1 MGEIKKQ
8 SINNTV
14 ISYIGAFLGMLTIYI
29 QPQLISASDIGL
41 LRLLFSFSWM
51 AAVIMPLGVGSITL
65 RYFPRIKNSENGH
78 HGFFLLLLLL
88 ASAGALLTGT
98 ILLANAGFFQTYY
111 SKSPEFPKYFTEAI
125 VFAYILSLISVF
137 GIYSASLFK
146 TTFTVFL
153 TDVFSRLGQLL
164 VVVLYS
170 YKIIDQ
176 QQLVVLYIGV
186 FLLQLILLMG
196 YLWRSGSVSFRISM
210 TFYKELPLKE
220 IGLFGLLMMVTAFAS
235 LGIKFVDQL
244 MIGHFL
250 STEMVGIYATCT
262 MMSVVME
269 VPFNS
274 LERIASPK
282 IATAWNAKGTT
293 EVAKIYELSSRYM
306 FFAGA
311 VLFCLLWSGVDLIL
325 ALLPEKFAAGQL
337 AFYLVTFS
345 SLINLMTGV
354 NSSVILY
361 SHKYFAA
368 SFFLIILI
376 VVGYFANL
384 YLIPPFGITGA
395 ALGTLIAIGTFN
407 LLKYF
412 YILLRFK
419 MQPFSKHTLVIAVG
433 ILICLLVLQ
442 LFTTDKQPLLKAALG
457 SIVTVVTFTI
467 LNIHYN
473 MVPEVNKVLARFG
486 LFRSKL
492 SDE

>member
-8 SINNTV
+8 SINNTM
-14 ISYIGAFLGMLTIYI
+14 ISYFGAFLGMVTIYI

-65 RYFPRIKNSENGH
+65 RYFPKIRNSENGH
-78 HGFFLLLLLL
+78 HGFFALLFLL
-88 ASAGALLTGT
+88 ASGGALIVGC
-98 ILLANAGFFQTYY
+98 ILLANAGFFEHYY
-111 SKSPEFPKYFTEAI
+111 NRSPEFPRYFTEAI

-137 GIYSASLFK
+137 SVYSASLYK
-146 TTFTVFL
+146 TTFAVFL

-164 VVVLYS
+164 VVVLY
-170 YKIIDQ
+170 YYQMIDQ
-176 QQLVVLYIGV
+176 RQLVILYIGV
-186 FLLQLILLMG
+186 FFIQLLLLLI
-196 YLWRSGSVSFRISM
+196 YLWKSGSFSFRIPLG
-210 TFYKELPLKE
+210 FYKDLPLKE
-220 IGLFGLLMMVTAFAS
+220 IGLFGLLMMITAFAS

-282 IATAWNAKGTT
+282 IATAWNLKDRV

-311 VLFCLLWSGVDLIL
+311 VLFCLLWSGIDLIL
-325 ALLPEKFAAGQL
+325 TLLPDKFAAGQL
-337 AFYLVTFS
+337 AFYIVTFS

-368 SFFLIILI
+368 SVFLIVLI

-384 YLIPPFGITGA
+384 YFIPLFGITGA

-407 LLKYF
+407 LLKYV
-412 YILLRFK
+412 YILFRFK
-419 MQPFSKHTLVIAVG
+419 MQPFSLHTIYISFAT
-433 ILICLLVLQ
+433 LLCVLPLQ
-442 LFTTDKQPLLKAALG
+442 LNHFQGHPLLKALLGGGLTLFVFAL
-457 SIVTVVTFTI
+457 
-467 LNIHYN
+467 LNVRWN
-473 MVPEVNKVLARFG
+473 TVPEINKVLKRFG
-486 LFRSKL
+486 LLRS
-492 SDE
+492 

>member
-1 MGEIKKQ
+1 
-8 SINNTV
+8 
-14 ISYIGAFLGMLTIYI
+14 
-29 QPQLISASDIGL
+29 
-41 LRLLFSFSWM
+41 
-51 AAVIMPLGVGSITL
+51 
-65 RYFPRIKNSENGH
+65 
-78 HGFFLLLLLL
+78 
-88 ASAGALLTGT
+88 
-98 ILLANAGFFQTYY
+98 
-111 SKSPEFPKYFTEAI
+111 
-125 VFAYILSLISVF
+125 
-137 GIYSASLFK
+137 
-146 TTFTVFL
+146 
-153 TDVFSRLGQLL
+153 
-164 VVVLYS
+164 
-170 YKIIDQ
+170 
-176 QQLVVLYIGV
+176 
-186 FLLQLILLMG
+186 
-196 YLWRSGSVSFRISM
+196 
-210 TFYKELPLKE
+210 
-220 IGLFGLLMMVTAFAS
+220 
-235 LGIKFVDQL
+235 
-244 MIGHFL
+244 
-250 STEMVGIYATCT
+250 
-262 MMSVVME
+262 
-269 VPFNS
+269 
-274 LERIASPK
+274 
-282 IATAWNAKGTT
+282 
-293 EVAKIYELSSRYM
+293 M

>member
-1 MGEIKKQ
+1 MGDIKKQ

-14 ISYIGAFLGMLTIYI
+14 ISYFGAFLGMLTIYI

-65 RYFPRIKNSENGH
+65 RYFPKIKNSENGH
-78 HGFFLLLLLL
+78 HGFFSLLFLL
-88 ASAGALLTGT
+88 ASGGALIVACL
-98 ILLANAGFFQTYY
+98 LLANAGFFQQYY
-111 SKSPEFPKYFTEAI
+111 SRSPEFPKYFTEAV

-137 GIYSASLFK
+137 SIYSASLYK

-164 VVVLYS
+164 VVVLYY
-170 YKIIDQ
+170 YKVIDQ
-176 QQLVVLYIGV
+176 RQLVILYIAV
-186 FLLQLILLMG
+186 FFLQLILLMG
-196 YLWRSGSVSFRISM
+196 YLWRSGSISFRINLK
-210 TFYKELPLKE
+210 FYKVLPLKE
-220 IGLFGLLMMVTAFAS
+220 IGLFGLLMMITAFAS

-269 VPFNS
+269 VPLNS

-282 IATAWNAKGTT
+282 IASAWSIFNKV

-311 VLFCLLWSGVDLIL
+311 VLFCLLWSGIDLIL
-325 ALLPEKFAAGQL
+325 MLLPAKFAAGQT
-337 AFYLVTFS
+337 AFYIVTFS

-368 SFFLIILI
+368 SVFLIILI

-384 YLIPPFGITGA
+384 FLIPQFGITGA

-407 LLKYF
+407 VLKYF
-412 YILLRFK
+412 YILIRFK
-419 MQPFSKHTLVIAVG
+419 MQPFSNHTVYIGLAIVVC
-433 ILICLLVLQ
+433 ILPLQ
-442 LFTTDKQPLLKAALG
+442 LPFFNAHPFLKAVTG
-457 SIVTVVTFTI
+457 SVLTMTI
-467 LNIHYN
+467 FSVLNIKREI
-473 MVPEVNKVLARFG
+473 VVEVNKVFKRIG
-486 LFRSKL
+486 LIRS
-492 SDE
+492 